1 LRGYPGP
8 ETLRLAAAAMDD
20 PDPAVRLAALA
31 PLGTAPVA
39 DQVAVLK
46 DRWTDPV
53 LAVRIEAARA
63 AASVDPRSLDA
74 NEIEQLIA
82 AMGEYVDAQRASL
95 DRPSAWL
102 NLGNL
107 YAEAGDPELAKE
119 QYRAALALDP
129 SFEPAYGNLADLL
142 FRQGHE
148 IAAHEALARGLQ
160 VLPDSAPLHHA
171 MGLHQIRS
179 GDRTAALASL
189 ARAAELAPR
198 DTRFHYVHAIA
209 LDGEG
214 RRDEAIALLER
225 THEIREADQDVL
237 RALVSMNLES
247 GNLDSVRTYAR
258 QLHRLR
264 PWDSQI
270 ERLLGQLGGD

>member
-1 LRGYPGP
+1 
-8 ETLRLAAAAMDD
+8 
-20 PDPAVRLAALA
+20 
-31 PLGTAPVA
+31 
-39 DQVAVLK
+39 LK

-63 AASVDPRSLDA
+63 AASVDPRALNA
-74 NEIEQLIA
+74 TEVHQLIA
-82 AMGEYVDAQRASL
+82 AIGEYVDAQRASL

-107 YAEAGDPELAKE
+107 YAEAGDPELAQE

-142 FRQGHE
+142 SRQGTE
-148 IAAHEALARGLQ
+148 IAAREVLLRGLEL
-160 VLPDSAPLHHA
+160 LPDSAALHHA

-179 GDRTAALASL
+179 GDRTSAVASL

-198 DTRFHYVHAIA
+198 DTRFQYVHAIA

-214 RRDEAIALLER
+214 ARSEAITLLER

-237 RALVSMNLES
+237 RALVSMNLEA
-247 GNLDSVRTYAR
+247 GKLDAARIHAR

-264 PWDSQI
+264 PGDSQL
-270 ERLLGQLGGD
+270 ERLLRQLGGD